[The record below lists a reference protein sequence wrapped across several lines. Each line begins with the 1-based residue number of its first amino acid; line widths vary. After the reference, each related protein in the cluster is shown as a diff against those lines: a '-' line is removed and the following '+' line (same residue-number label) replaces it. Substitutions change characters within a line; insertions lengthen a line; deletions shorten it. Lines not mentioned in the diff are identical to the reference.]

1 MNLNKV
7 ILILA
12 PHPDDE
18 TLGCGGT
25 LLRHK
30 ADKCE
35 LHWLIGTSIRK
46 SSGYTTNQITER
58 EKLIKKFLNYIV
70 LKQLNF

>member
-12 PHPDDE
+12 TDDE

-35 LHWLIGTSIRK
+35 LLANWNINQK

-58 EKLIKKFLNYIV
+58 EKLIKKVLNYIV